1 MTLPARLSGVIPPV
15 CTPLTP
21 AGEVDTVSLAR
32 LVDQL
37 AGAGV
42 DGLFVLGSTSEA
54 AFLTDRQRVAVVDTV
69 VGQLNG
75 ALPVLAGA
83 IDMTTPR
90 VVEHARAALAA
101 GADAVVATAPFY
113 TRVARPEIERH
124 YRLLADRVEAPVF
137 AYDLP
142 VATGVKLPAAL
153 VLALAADGVLAGL
166 KDSSP
171 ELGELRAVLAGV
183 QDGVTGP
190 DFAVLTGSEL
200 VVDAALLMG
209 AHGVVP
215 GLGNVDPHGYVR
227 LVAAC
232 AERDWARARVEQ
244 DRLAR
249 LFALVEAGD
258 PGRMGRGSAA
268 IGGFKTALYLRG
280 WIDHP
285 TTAEPQVPLNE
296 AETERVAKHLA
307 GAGLL

>member
-1 MTLPARLSGVIPPV
+1 MSPTARLTGVVPPV

-21 AGEVDTVSLAR
+21 EGEVDTVSLAR
-32 LVDQL
+32 LVDHL

-54 AFLTDRQRVAVVDTV
+54 AFLTDRQRVTVVDTA
-69 VGQLNG
+69 VGQLDG

-90 VVEHARAALAA
+90 VAEHARAALAA

-113 TRVARPEIERH
+113 TRVQPQEVERH
-124 YRLLADRVEAPVF
+124 FRLLAERVQAPVY

-142 VATGVKLPAAL
+142 SAVGTKLGADL
-153 VLALAADGVLAGL
+153 VLTLAADGVLAGI

-171 ELGELRAVLAGV
+171 ELAGLREVLAGV
-183 QDGVTGP
+183 RDGVTGP

-200 VVDAALLMG
+200 VVDAALLLG

-232 AERDWARARVEQ
+232 ARGDWAQARTEQ

-249 LFALVEAGD
+249 LFALVDAGD
-258 PGRMGRGSAA
+258 PARMGRGSSA

-285 TTAEPQVPLNE
+285 TTAEPQVPLDE
-296 AETERVAKHLA
+296 AETERVAKRLA

>member
-1 MTLPARLSGVIPPV
+1 MSLPARLTGVVPPV

-21 AGEVDTVSLAR
+21 EGEVDTVSLAR
-32 LVDQL
+32 LVDHL
-37 AGAGV
+37 VGAGV

-54 AFLTDRQRVAVVDTV
+54 AFLTDRQRVTV
-69 VGQLNG
+69 VETVAAQVDG

-90 VVEHARAALAA
+90 VVDHARAALDA

-113 TRVARPEIERH
+113 TRVQRQEVERH
-124 YRLLADRVEAPVF
+124 FRVLAERVQAPVL

-142 VATGVKLPAAL
+142 AAVGTKLGAEL
-153 VLALAADGVLAGL
+153 VLTLAAEGVLAGL
-166 KDSSP
+166 KDSST
-171 ELGELRAVLAGV
+171 ELAVLRDVLAGV
-183 QDGVTGP
+183 REGAAGEG
-190 DFAVLTGSEL
+190 FAVFTGSEL
-200 VVDAALLMG
+200 VVDAALLLG

-227 LVAAC
+227 LFAAC
-232 AERDWARARVEQ
+232 AEGDWARARTEQ

-249 LFALVEAGD
+249 LFALVDEGD
-258 PGRMGRGSAA
+258 PGRMGRGSSA

-285 TTAEPQVPLNE
+285 TTAVPQVPLDE
-296 AETERVAKHLA
+296 AETARVAKHLA